1 LHFSKNTMY
10 NFSLDK
16 RQVIITAAALA
27 VLTVLIFSAGLL
39 TGMLTRR
46 PAASDQAVKSS
57 ETAALMSGTGKTIT
71 VDPQTLLTTTPQGL
85 ISKVKGEAASE
96 KADLMGKAR
105 QPRQIEIGG
114 GSSPAAAEQQLQ
126 ADGSEIKADSPAAET
141 PTPPPAGDEPKKD
154 GQKNPEKSKS
164 DIRFSVE
171 AESFVLKS
179 KALLTAKELAAKGWD
194 KACVLRTEGT
204 DNDGSIWYVVQIG
217 DYDHLEA
224 AQTAASEFQQKEGV
238 IAGNIRTMTVKQLQ
252 ERTVSDSS
260 DKESKQ

>member
-1 LHFSKNTMY
+1 MY
-10 NFSLDK
+10 HFSLDK
-16 RQVIITAAALA
+16 RQSVIMTVALL
-27 VLTVLIFSAGLL
+27 VLIVLIFSAGLL
-39 TGMLTRR
+39 TGILFRKPR
-46 PAASDQAVKSS
+46 ISDQAAMSS
-57 ETAALMSGTGKTIT
+57 QIAAPGGSTKIT
-71 VDPQTLLTTTPQGL
+71 VDPQTLLTTTPQGI

-96 KADLMGKAR
+96 KADLMGKVR

-114 GSSPAAAEQQLQ
+114 GSSPAATEQQAQ
-126 ADGSEIKADSPAAET
+126 DAGSEIKADSPSAET
-141 PTPPPAGDEPKKD
+141 PAPQPAGDETKKD
-154 GQKNPEKSKS
+154 GQKNQEKPKS

-179 KALLTAKELAAKGWD
+179 KALLIAKELAAKGWD
-194 KACVLRTEGT
+194 KACVLRTEGP

>member
-105 QPRQIEIGG
+105 QPKHRLRRLRVMNRKKMGRQIR
-114 GSSPAAAEQQLQ
+114 
-126 ADGSEIKADSPAAET
+126 
-141 PTPPPAGDEPKKD
+141 
-154 GQKNPEKSKS
+154 KNPNPISAFRWRQS
-164 DIRFSVE
+164 
-171 AESFVLKS
+171 
-179 KALLTAKELAAKGWD
+179 LL
-194 KACVLRTEGT
+194 
-204 DNDGSIWYVVQIG
+204 
-217 DYDHLEA
+217 
-224 AQTAASEFQQKEGV
+224 F
-238 IAGNIRTMTVKQLQ
+238 
-252 ERTVSDSS
+252 
-260 DKESKQ
+260 